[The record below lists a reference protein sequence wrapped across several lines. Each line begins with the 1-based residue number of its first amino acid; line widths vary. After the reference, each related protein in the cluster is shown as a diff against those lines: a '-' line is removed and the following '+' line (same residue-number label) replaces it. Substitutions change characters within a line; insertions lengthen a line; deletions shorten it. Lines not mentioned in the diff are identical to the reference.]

1 MLCSRHPQFT
11 GPSRDIAEHCA
22 RQICEALCANDPDL
36 RMFAAM
42 GWQQQFDEPIVQ
54 KGYSIS
60 SDGKMI
66 TCHTCGSTSHNRNDV
81 ANRYCGKCHKFHPK
95 G

>member
-1 MLCSRHPQFT
+1 
-11 GPSRDIAEHCA
+11 
-22 RQICEALCANDPDL
+22 
-36 RMFAAM
+36 M